1 MWPFERQRD
10 VLRIGK
16 LAVELWGRESGG
28 LVKRRGATID
38 GSVDLRGA
46 VQSALQGASPMRA
59 PVDVVVESAW
69 IPVVLLEPG
78 PQLLRREQVEA
89 LLRHRL
95 ARVYDERTE
104 AVANW
109 ALQLDHRPGDAYGLG
124 FGLSPSVRAAIEAGV
139 QASGRPLASLQPA
152 MQWARRITKPRD
164 GWWLW
169 LEQDRAVLAW
179 LERGRVTALHAAADL
194 LRDEAAVARLVR
206 IEAARA
212 GVSVPEAPVLL
223 SGWEQPFGMGEG
235 ASQWLG
241 AGSTNQGGTRSPARP
256 AGAAA

>member
-78 PQLLRREQVEA
+78 PNGQFVYTGATPSNIQAVNVVGSRRAQQQQPYRGGGRGAPRWGNVNQPT
-89 LLRHRL
+89 RQDR
-95 ARVYDERTE
+95 YDEP
-104 AVANW
+104 
-109 ALQLDHRPGDAYGLG
+109 DRPFQGFPPAY
-124 FGLSPSVRAAIEAGV
+124 
-139 QASGRPLASLQPA
+139 
-152 MQWARRITKPRD
+152 
-164 GWWLW
+164 
-169 LEQDRAVLAW
+169 
-179 LERGRVTALHAAADL
+179 
-194 LRDEAAVARLVR
+194 
-206 IEAARA
+206 
-212 GVSVPEAPVLL
+212 
-223 SGWEQPFGMGEG
+223 
-235 ASQWLG
+235 
-241 AGSTNQGGTRSPARP
+241 
-256 AGAAA
+256 

>member
-1 MWPFERQRD
+1 VWPFEKQRD

-16 LAVELWGRESGG
+16 HAVELWGREAGTR
-28 LVKRRGATID
+28 VKRRGVTID

-46 VQSALQGASPMRA
+46 VQLALEGESPTRA

-69 IPVVLLEPG
+69 MPVLLLEPG
-78 PQLLRREQVEA
+78 PQLLRREHVEA

-95 ARVYDERTE
+95 ARVYDERSE
-104 AVANW
+104 AVSNW
-109 ALQLDHRPGDAYGLG
+109 VLQVDHRPGDAYGLG
-124 FGLSPSVRAAIEAGV
+124 FGLSPSARAAIEAGV

-152 MQWARRITKPRD
+152 MQWARRIAKPRE

-169 LEQDRAVLAW
+169 LEHDRAVLAW
-179 LERGRVTALHAAADL
+179 LERGCVAALHAAADVP
-194 LRDEAAVARLVR
+194 RDAATVARLVR
-206 IEAARA
+206 VEAARA
-212 GVSVPEAPVLL
+212 GVSAPEAPVLL

>member
-16 LAVELWGRESGG
+16 LAVELWGREAGG
-28 LVKRRGATID
+28 LVKRRGVTIE

-46 VQSALQGASPMRA
+46 VQLALEGESPTRA

-69 IPVVLLEPG
+69 MPVLLLEPG
-78 PQLLRREQVEA
+78 PQLLRREHVEA

-95 ARVYDERTE
+95 ARVYDERSE
-104 AVANW
+104 AVSNW
-109 ALQLDHRPGDAYGLG
+109 ALQLDHRPGEAYGLG
-124 FGLSPSVRAAIEAGV
+124 FGLPPSVRAAIEAGA

-152 MQWARRITKPRD
+152 MQWARRVAKPCE

-179 LERGRVTALHAAADL
+179 LERGRVAALHAAADIP
-194 LRDEAAVARLVR
+194 RDAAALACLVR

-212 GVSVPEAPVLL
+212 GVGTPEAPVLL
-223 SGWEQPFGMGEG
+223 SGWEQAFAMGEG
-235 ASQWLG
+235 ALPWRSVG
-241 AGSTNQGGTRSPARP
+241 SAGQAVATPPARP
-256 AGAAA
+256 VGAAA

>member
-10 VLRIGK
+10 VLRVAK
-16 LAVELWGRESGG
+16 HAVELWAREAEG
-28 LVKRRGATID
+28 LIRRRGVTID
-38 GSVDLRGA
+38 GSADLRGA
-46 VQSALQGASPMRA
+46 VQLALEGESPTRA

-69 IPVVLLEPG
+69 MPVVLLEPG

-104 AVANW
+104 AVSNW

-124 FGLSPSVRAAIEAGV
+124 FGLPPSVRAAIEAGA
-139 QASGRPLASLQPA
+139 QASGRQLASLQPA
-152 MQWARRITKPRD
+152 MQWARRIARPRE

-179 LERGRVTALHAAADL
+179 LERGRVAALHSAADL
-194 LRDEAAVARLVR
+194 PRDAAAVARLVR

-212 GVSVPEAPVLL
+212 GVSAPAAPVLL
-223 SGWEQPFGMGEG
+223 SGWEQSFAMGEG
-235 ASQWLG
+235 TLPWLG
-241 AGSTNQGGTRSPARP
+241 VGSAGQAASTPPARP